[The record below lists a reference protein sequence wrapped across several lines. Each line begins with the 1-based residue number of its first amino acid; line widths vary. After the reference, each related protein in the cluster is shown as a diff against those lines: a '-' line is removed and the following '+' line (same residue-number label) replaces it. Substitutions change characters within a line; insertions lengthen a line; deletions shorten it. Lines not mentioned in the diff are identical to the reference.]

1 MGNSLFLRWGMT
13 MKKKHKKH
21 QIAPPVPEPKLENS
35 FPAVAGCVQ
44 INDIVTRRPISLIDK
59 DGRACQVMSGRVIW
73 IHPLGRFHVV
83 EFGEGQRAIRESF
96 MGVRL

>member
-1 MGNSLFLRWGMT
+1 
-13 MKKKHKKH
+13 MK
-21 QIAPPVPEPKLENS
+21 ITDSTPTPEKVIPIS
-35 FPAVAGCVQ
+35 AGRVQ
-44 INDIVTRRPISLIDK
+44 IGDIVTRRPISLIDK